1 MKIGIGYDVHALV
14 KNRKLI
20 IGGVHIP
27 YEKGLNGHSDA
38 DVLIHAIMDSLL
50 GAMGLGDIG
59 RLFPDTDN
67 KYKDLD
73 SRVLLREVYNLM
85 KNNNYKIGNV
95 DAVII
100 AQKPKMMIYI
110 EEMKKKI
117 AQDLET
123 DISNI
128 NLKATTTEHLGYEGR
143 GEGIAAQS
151 VCLLVN
157 KEKQWSEA
165 IYWVYPNV
173 YTRVTIWTIDRAIDK
188 AIDKAMGNQ
197 L

>member
-14 KNRKLI
+14 ENRKLI

-27 YEKGLNGHSDA
+27 YTKGLDGHSDA

-59 RLFPDTDN
+59 RLFPDGDN
-67 KYKDLD
+67 KYKDAD
-73 SRVLLREVYNLM
+73 SRILLREVYNLM
-85 KNNNYKIGNV
+85 KINNYELGNL

-100 AQKPKMMIYI
+100 AQEPKMMNYI
-110 EEMKKKI
+110 EEMKIKI
-117 AQDLET
+117 SQDLET

-128 NLKATTTEHLGYEGR
+128 NIKATTTEHLGFEGR

-157 KEKQWSEA
+157 
-165 IYWVYPNV
+165 
-173 YTRVTIWTIDRAIDK
+173 
-188 AIDKAMGNQ
+188 
-197 L
+197 